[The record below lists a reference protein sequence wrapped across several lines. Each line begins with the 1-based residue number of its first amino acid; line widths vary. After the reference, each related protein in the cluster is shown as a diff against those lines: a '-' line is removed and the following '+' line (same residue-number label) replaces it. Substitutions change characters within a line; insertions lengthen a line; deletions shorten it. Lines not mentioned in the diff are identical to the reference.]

1 MTPVTADIVVE
12 SDLWSAEPQAEATVA
27 AAISSAA
34 KFLKD
39 RHSTRGGEV
48 SILLSDDSAV
58 RDINRQFRGLDKPTN
73 VLSFPA
79 ADTPATQGQLG
90 SHLGDIVIAYETLRR
105 ECEAEDRLFLHHL
118 AHLTVHGFLHLIGY
132 DHETDAQA
140 DEMEALESRIM
151 LGMNLPDPWHDVR
164 RDKDLRHEPA

>member
-1 MTPVTADIVVE
+1 MTAVTADIVIE
-12 SDLWSAEPQAEATVA
+12 SELWAAEPRAEATVA
-27 AAISSAA
+27 AAIAA
-34 KFLKD
+34 AAA
-39 RHSTRGGEV
+39 HSTRGGEV
-48 SILLSDDSAV
+48 SILLADDSAV

-79 ADTPATQGQLG
+79 ADTPATQG
-90 SHLGDIVIAYETLRR
+90 HIGDIVIAHETLRR
-105 ECEAEDRLFLHHL
+105 ECEDEGREFLHHL

-151 LGMNLPDPWHDVR
+151 TAMNMPDPW
-164 RDKDLRHEPA
+164 RDAHPARDLQHGDA

>member
-1 MTPVTADIVVE
+1 MTPVTADIVIE
-12 SDLWSAEPQAEATVA
+12 SEFWAAEPRAEATVA

-79 ADTPATQGQLG
+79 ADTPATQG
-90 SHLGDIVIAYETLRR
+90 HLGDIVIAYETLRR
-105 ECEAEDRLFLHHL
+105 ECEAEDRQFLHHL

-151 LGMNLPDPWHDVR
+151 MSMDMPDPW
-164 RDKDLRHEPA
+164 RDAHPARDLQHGDA

>member
-12 SDLWSAEPQAEATVA
+12 SEHWAAEPRAEAIAA
-27 AAISSAA
+27 AAIAA
-34 KFLKD
+34 AAP
-39 RHSTRGGEV
+39 HSTRGGEV

-79 ADTPATQGQLG
+79 ADTPATQG
-90 SHLGDIVIAYETLRR
+90 HLGDIVIAYETLRR
-105 ECEAEDRLFLHHL
+105 ECEDEGREFLHHL

-140 DEMEALESRIM
+140 DEMETLESRIM
-151 LGMNLPDPWHDVR
+151 NSTNMPDPW
-164 RDKDLRHEPA
+164 RDAHLARDLQHGDA

>member
-1 MTPVTADIVVE
+1 MNAVTADIVIE
-12 SDLWSAEPQAEATVA
+12 SDLWAAEPRAEATVG
-27 AAISSAA
+27 AAISAVA
-34 KFLKD
+34 DFLKD

-58 RDINRQFRGLDKPTN
+58 REINRQWRGLDKPTN

-79 ADTPATQGQLG
+79 ADTPATQG
-90 SHLGDIVIAYETLRR
+90 HLGDIVIAYETLRR
-105 ECEAEDRLFLHHL
+105 ECETEDRPFLHHL

-151 LGMNLPDPWHDVR
+151 TAMNLPDPWQEVRHDR
-164 RDKDLRHEPA
+164 ELQDGRA

>member
-1 MTPVTADIVVE
+1 MNAVTADIVIE
-12 SDLWSAEPQAEATVA
+12 SELWAAEPHAEATVG
-27 AAISSAA
+27 AAISAVAA
-34 KFLKD
+34 
-39 RHSTRGGEV
+39 HSTRGGEV

-58 RDINRQFRGLDKPTN
+58 RELNRQWRGLDKPTN

-79 ADTPATQGQLG
+79 ADTPATQG
-90 SHLGDIVIAYETLRR
+90 HLGDIVIAYETLRR

-140 DEMEALESRIM
+140 DEMESLESRIM
-151 LGMNLPDPWHDVR
+151 TAMNLPDPWTTA
-164 RDKDLRHEPA
+164 RHERNLQHGDA

>member
-1 MTPVTADIVVE
+1 MSTVTADIVIE
-12 SDLWSAEPQAEATVA
+12 SDLWAAEPRAEATVDAAIA
-27 AAISSAA
+27 AAAV
-34 KFLKD
+34 
-39 RHSTRGGEV
+39 HSTRGGEV

-58 RDINRQFRGLDKPTN
+58 RELNRQWRGLDKPTN

-140 DEMEALESRIM
+140 DEMETLESRIM
-151 LGMNLPDPWHDVR
+151 TAMNLPDPWMDAR
-164 RDKDLRHEPA
+164 LDRDLQHGDA

>member
-1 MTPVTADIVVE
+1 MTPVTADIVTE
-12 SDLWSAEPQAEATVA
+12 SELWAAEPRAEATVA
-27 AAISSAA
+27 AAISAA
-34 KFLKD
+34 AA
-39 RHSTRGGEV
+39 HSTRGGEV

-58 RDINRQFRGLDKPTN
+58 RDINRQFRGIDKPTN

-105 ECEAEDRLFLHHL
+105 ECEDEDHQFLHHL

-151 LGMNLPDPWHDVR
+151 TAMNMPDPWHDAR
-164 RDKDLRHEPA
+164 AARDLQHGDA